1 MSNLTVGDLVAMRQ
15 LACSVVAGEAGV
27 DRPVVW
33 AHVCELPDPWN
44 WLGADD
50 LLMTTGMSLPAAAD
64 EQTRF
69 IRRLSEAGLAGIAIG
84 DDLLAPP
91 LTQGM
96 LSEADELRFP
106 VVAVG
111 HATPFAA
118 IGRTVA
124 VAAQSVQVSRIARL
138 SRLYDATHA
147 SPEDETSL
155 LDRLSVELGHRLH
168 VVDVELGSEVLR
180 DAHPLEDEL
189 VDQLRT
195 RVDGRLDRLPPRV
208 AIEAGAETTA
218 TAFALATHRKCM
230 LVAAGHTDIEVDA
243 FVLLHA
249 QSLVGV
255 EVERVTRERERSD
268 VARAQLLAQMIA
280 GSISA
285 EAAAPRLGQ
294 LHLTET
300 NWCVIGFDT
309 THLHVVRTLIGDRGF
324 PYLSC
329 SAGGE
334 GYLMVSSADADA
346 AADLLD
352 RHIDAM
358 GMSARNAT
366 TGRVPDSVRQA
377 RWALQAARAAG
388 GGLAEYSTA
397 APLFLPR
404 TLTEAHFATRA
415 VLGKI
420 IDYDAA
426 HHSDLV
432 ETLDAFL
439 SMDRNWSAT
448 AKRLVIHRQTLGY
461 RLRKIESLTGRSMK
475 SSADIADFW
484 MALITRRIS
493 SGQD

>member
-15 LACSVVAGEAGV
+15 LACSVVAGAAGV
-27 DRPVVW
+27 GRTVVW
-33 AHVCELPDPWN
+33 AHVCELPDPWH

-50 LLMTTGMSLPAAAD
+50 LLMTTGMCLPAGAD
-64 EQTRF
+64 EQKQF

-84 DDLLAPP
+84 DDLQAPP
-91 LTQGM
+91 FTREM
-96 LSEADELRFP
+96 LAAADELRFP
-106 VVAVG
+106 VMTVG

-124 VAAQSVQVSRIARL
+124 IAAQSVQVSRIARL
-138 SRLYDATHA
+138 SRLYDAMQAT
-147 SPEDETSL
+147 PEDESSL
-155 LDRLSVELGHRLH
+155 LGRLSAELGHRLH

-180 DAHPLEDEL
+180 DAHPLNDEL
-189 VDQLRT
+189 VGELRG
-195 RVDGRLDRLPPRV
+195 RVDGRLDRLPPRM
-208 AIEAGAETTA
+208 AIDTAAGTTA
-218 TAFALATHRKCM
+218 TAFPLATHRKCM
-230 LVAAGHTDIEVDA
+230 LVAAGNSDLEVDA

-255 EVERVTRERERSD
+255 EVERVTRDRERVD
-268 VARAQLLAQMIA
+268 AVRAELLEQMIT

-285 EAAAPRLGQ
+285 DAAAPRLAKLSLADTG
-294 LHLTET
+294 
-300 NWCVIGFDT
+300 WCVIGFDGSRLQT
-309 THLHVVRTLIGDRGF
+309 ARTLIGDRGY

-329 SAGGE
+329 SVGDE
-334 GYLMVSSADADA
+334 GYLMVPSADADPA
-346 AADLLD
+346 AKLLGH
-352 RHIDAM
+352 HIDSM

-366 TGRVPDSVRQA
+366 TQRVPDSVRQA

-388 GGLAEYSTA
+388 GGLAEYSAA

-415 VLGKI
+415 VLGKV

-426 HHSDLV
+426 NHSDLV
-432 ETLDAFL
+432 ETLDVFL
-439 SMDRNWSAT
+439 SMDRNWAAT
-448 AKRLVIHRQTLGY
+448 AERLVIHRQTLGY
-461 RLRKIESLTGRSMK
+461 RLRKIESLTGRSVK

-493 SGQD
+493 SDQN